1 MIKIDYKANLVNF
14 SSSILKRYGCK
25 PFHSSINRID
35 SLLKNRKKV
44 LVILMDGMNE
54 YILETHKD
62 VTKSFLKHCFMK
74 ITSVYP
80 PTTVAATT
88 ALLSAKY
95 PGETGYLGWALPINN
110 FSKNVEVFTNKDVQ
124 TGENI
129 QGPNIISS
137 LCPYDNI
144 IKIINKTNKKEVAK
158 GVFRYPVDKK
168 GPKSFSSFL
177 KRTHKELKEH
187 PFVYGYFNNPDHTIH
202 NYGVNHKKV
211 KKVLKEYTKKITRF
225 ANRHKDYLIMV
236 IADHGLIDI
245 NPLNINDHPDLKSLL
260 TYSHSI
266 EPRTPNFKVKEG
278 KEKEFEYLFNKYYD
292 KNFKLIKGEDVE
304 KENIF
309 GPNKLDDKAKQFIG
323 DYIAI
328 AKDNS
333 ALTFDGSAPYK
344 AHHAGNSK
352 EEMIINIT
360 VFNNEV

>member
-1 MIKIDYKANLVNF
+1 MIKTDYKASLVNF

-25 PFHSSINRID
+25 PYHSSINKID
-35 SLLKNRKKV
+35 GLLKNRKKV

-54 YILETHKD
+54 YILESHKD
-62 VTKSFLKHCFMK
+62 VTTQFLNHCFMK

-88 ALLSAKY
+88 ALLSARY
-95 PGETGYLGWALPINN
+95 PSETGYLGWALPINN
-110 FSKNVEVFTNKDVQ
+110 FSRNVEVFTNKDAQ
-124 TGENI
+124 TEELIPGD
-129 QGPNIISS
+129 NIISS
-137 LCPYDNI
+137 LCPYENI
-144 IKIINKTNKKEVAK
+144 INIINKTNKKEIAK

-177 KRTHKELKEH
+177 KRTHKELKSH

-202 NYGVNHKKV
+202 NFGVNHKEV
-211 KKVLKEYTKKITRF
+211 KKVLKEYTKKINKF
-225 ANRHKDYLIMV
+225 ANKHKDYLIII

-245 NPLNINDHPDLKSLL
+245 NPLNINDHQDLKCLL
-260 TYSHSI
+260 KYSHSL
-266 EPRTPNFKVKEG
+266 EPRTPNFKIKEG
-278 KEKEFEYLFNKYYD
+278 KEKDFEYLFNKYYG
-292 KNFKLIKGEDVE
+292 KHFKLINADDIE
-304 KENIF
+304 KEKIF
-309 GPNKLDDKAKQFIG
+309 GPNKMDKKAKQFIG

-333 ALTFDGSAPYK
+333 ALTFDGATPYK

-360 VFNNEV
+360 VYNNEI